1 MLDARFDFRYYKM
14 TSPMSA
20 PEPDVYVKKV
30 ETPVK
35 LQYNNFEGVMTRIKI
50 ADYCLHLS

>member
-50 ADYCLHLS
+50 AD